1 MSGAWV
7 TQMSN
12 SLFVSCCWVLHT
24 MSWLDKMVF
33 VPSHSLWKLLI
44 LWAQE
49 VKEEGLKHW
58 DLTSPCSAPILPPKE
73 FTAAQLQTAAKR
85 QQCATPIQERALLG
99 GS

>member
-1 MSGAWV
+1 
-7 TQMSN
+7 
-12 SLFVSCCWVLHT
+12 

-33 VPSHSLWKLLI
+33 VPNHSLWKLLI

-58 DLTSPCSAPILPPKE
+58 DLAEAHALPPFLPPKK
-73 FTAAQLQTAAKR
+73 FTATQLHSAAKR
-85 QQCATPIQERALLG
+85 QQCVRAVQECALLG